1 MGARRRHVFLR
12 HLDVHLGGSIRSFML
27 LRAVILALALTHTAL
42 AQQLTNVA
50 VTGDRLSGFVL
61 PIVPVKSD
69 LVIYGTRAFAWKVD
83 DTRRL
88 VVEGD
93 VRVTVGAYS
102 FATKKVV
109 VWINRIPSAAG
120 LISQCA
126 LYFPEVGEPS
136 RRAGLGVA
144 GDDVLVTASFRG
156 EVKLKVPLLEDKP
169 APPQELSLIHI

>member
-1 MGARRRHVFLR
+1 
-12 HLDVHLGGSIRSFML
+12 ML

-42 AQQLTNVA
+42 AQQLTNVE

-88 VVEGD
+88 FVEGD

-120 LISQCA
+120 LITQCA

-136 RRAGLGVA
+136 RRANNHWRFASSHLG
-144 GDDVLVTASFRG
+144 
-156 EVKLKVPLLEDKP
+156 
-169 APPQELSLIHI
+169 LIHFGLSYNFCGTAC